1 MVMSNRLAVMNAGRV
16 EQLATPEEAYD
27 RPATEFVAGFLGASN
42 LLPGRVAEHRDGL
55 VRVELERGGS
65 VLVAARE
72 TVEDATPVQVGVRP
86 EKLSLASVRG
96 EVPPR
101 TNALDGRVTLVTYIG
116 VSHQYA
122 VELPEGRELTVY
134 AQNAGG
140 VALPQEGDPVRV
152 LWEPEHTFIVRKETS

>member
-1 MVMSNRLAVMNAGRV
+1 MVMSNRLAVMNGGHV
-16 EQLATPEEAYD
+16 EQVATPEEAYD

-42 LLPGRVAEHRDGL
+42 LLPGRIGERTDGL
-55 VRVELERGGS
+55 VRVDLERGGS
-65 VLVAARE
+65 VLAAAHD
-72 TVEDATPVQVGVRP
+72 TPDDASVVQIGVRP
-86 EKLSLASVRG
+86 EKLSLAGMRS

-122 VELPEGRELTVY
+122 VELAGGGELTVY

-140 VALPQEGDPVRV
+140 AALPQGGDAVRV